1 MFDETEIAR
10 QVDAYERL
18 TPFFSAAA
26 PQETAPFAQSRYF
39 LGYRLKDPGGDLVL
53 FRHDG
58 YDTAGQPRGGAFIF
72 HYAGYNNGQ
81 GGDIPQLAPMHN
93 IRNTFLF
100 EVSPKEYKRVED
112 MIDMMRGNG
121 VYNPFYF
128 SRPLSPIEKFEI
140 KGREATDYSGAPN
153 PLKFAHEEDYRL
165 PQGTIPFSATN
176 CVYLATQILHHHS
189 GVNLS
194 EIDPSIPELRNG
206 KGLTDFMSQAR
217 DKMKEGSFC
226 SNRCCLLFS
235 EQGVLEAAH
244 KPVPS
249 GSAAVS
255 TPTLQP

>member
-1 MFDETEIAR
+1 MFDETEIAG
-10 QVDAYERL
+10 QAEAYERL
-18 TPFFSAAA
+18 TPFFTAAA
-26 PQETAPFAQSRYF
+26 PQDSSPLPKSRYF

-58 YDTAGQPRGGAFIF
+58 YDDAGQPRGGAFIF

-100 EVSPKEYKRVED
+100 EVSSKEYKRVED

-128 SRPLSPIEKFEI
+128 SRPLSPIEKFEV

-153 PLKFAHEEDYRL
+153 PLKFADAQDYRL
-165 PQGTIPFSATN
+165 RPGTIPFSATN

-189 GVNLS
+189 GVDLS
-194 EIDPSIPELRNG
+194 DIDPGIADMRNG
-206 KGLTDFMSQAR
+206 KDLTKFMEQVRA
-217 DKMKEGSFC
+217 KMKDNSF
-226 SNRCCLLFS
+226 SAQRCCLLFS
-235 EQGVLEAAH
+235 EQGILESAYKPPVKPADAA
-244 KPVPS
+244 P
-249 GSAAVS
+249 A
-255 TPTLQP
+255 LQI